1 MNKHFWHHIWATR
14 IRPVKVWYLLCS
26 VVCVMALRQNN
37 QQMGTLRDAV
47 YVADENKGD
56 VVGALQNLQAYVGAH
71 MNTSLTA
78 GSSVY
83 PPIQLKFTYER
94 LQSDAN
100 TKYNQANAAVYTEA
114 QKYCEQQ
121 NSTDFSGRN
130 RVPCIESYVAA
141 HGVAPS
147 PVIPD
152 SMYKFNFASP
162 SWSPDL
168 AGWTLVLSMLL
179 FVVVLVRICLGWLLP
194 RVTK

>member
-1 MNKHFWHHIWATR
+1 
-14 IRPVKVWYLLCS
+14 
-26 VVCVMALRQNN
+26 
-37 QQMGTLRDAV
+37 MGKLRDAV
-47 YVADENKGD
+47 YVADENNGD
-56 VVGALQNLQAYVGAH
+56 VVGALQALQGYVGAH

-94 LQSDAN
+94 LQNDAN
-100 TKYNQANAAVYTEA
+100 TKYNEANGAVYTEA

-121 NSTDFSGRN
+121 NSSDFSGRN
-130 RVPCIESYVAA
+130 RVPCIEKYVSD
-141 HGVAPS
+141 HGVAPA

-168 AGWTLVLSMLL
+168 AGWSLVFSMLL
-179 FVVVLVRICLGWLLP
+179 FVAVIVRVLLGWLLP
-194 RVTK
+194 KFTK

>member
-14 IRPVKVWYLLCS
+14 IRPVKVWYLVTLFLLCS
-26 VVCVMALRQNN
+26 VICVMALRQNN

-56 VVGALQNLQAYVGAH
+56 VVAALQNLQAYVGAH

-141 HGVAPS
+141 HGV
-147 PVIPD
+147 
-152 SMYKFNFASP
+152 
-162 SWSPDL
+162 
-168 AGWTLVLSMLL
+168 
-179 FVVVLVRICLGWLLP
+179 
-194 RVTK
+194 